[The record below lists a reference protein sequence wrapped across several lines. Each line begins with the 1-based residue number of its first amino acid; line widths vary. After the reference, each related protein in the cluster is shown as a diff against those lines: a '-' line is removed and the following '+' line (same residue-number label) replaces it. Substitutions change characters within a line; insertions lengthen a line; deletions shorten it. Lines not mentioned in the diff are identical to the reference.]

1 MGGVIGAGSS
11 GDCVS
16 TPPCVPPSPDSP
28 SLLSEELLFEEYT
41 SLVSTD
47 SLASVDTAFCIL
59 PAWGGAPLPAPPMG
73 GVVFLSLS
81 FDKDL
86 LTMVTGRLFA
96 FLEIQQARFS

>member
-1 MGGVIGAGSS
+1 MGGLTGTESS
-11 GDCVS
+11 DNCAS
-16 TPPCVPPSPDSP
+16 NPPCVPPSPDSP
-28 SLLSEELLFEEYT
+28 SLLSEEYT

-47 SLASVDTAFCIL
+47 SSPTVDTAFCVL

-86 LTMVTGRLFA
+86 FTVVTGRLFA
-96 FLEIQQARFS
+96 FLQIQQAQFL